1 MMNYGNRW
9 DVAGAI
15 QPAPVCPPPYIPPSG
30 SLVGRAPI
38 SIGRM
43 ALLFLANRLISAGTH
58 LKALAEPRRGFGYSS
73 TEVR

>member
-15 QPAPVCPPPYIPPSG
+15 QPAPVCPAPFTPPQS
-30 SLVGRAPI
+30 SFHGRATI
-38 SIGRM
+38 SAGRIV
-43 ALLFLANRLISAGTH
+43 LLVLANRLIAAGTY
-58 LKALAEPRRGFGYSS
+58 LKTLAEPQRGYGYSS